1 MGLWFWRLLSAT
13 ALAVA
18 LSSTTAH
25 AQSCDDF
32 NECTMPDMC
41 VDGACS
47 GSMVSGGSC
56 NDGNPCTV
64 NDTCASGVCQGT
76 PNQGA
81 TCGTTGC
88 EGSCSAGGQCLP
100 DPTKQ
105 GMPCTDSFSTCTT
118 DDVCVGTVCFG
129 QLVVCPDADANPCTP
144 DFCNPGTGM
153 CQTFDISPCDPACET
168 CNSEGTCI
176 PANQGAGCDD
186 FNACTG
192 AGTCADGDCQAGGAI
207 TPGAETPTH
216 TPTTD
221 PGTATPTTAPDS
233 PTATLT
239 QTAAPDTFTPTE
251 TLTPGAET
259 ATPTDSPTALATLT
273 DTPVVLATDTP
284 TAVATETPN
293 TTPIDTPIDTP
304 TGEATVSPTL
314 TATVAFTPT
323 GLPTGTATATATFT
337 PTGLPTGT
345 ATATVTATGTPAGT
359 ASATV
364 TATATIT
371 RTVTPTPP
379 ATVTRTAS
387 ATNTPLP
394 IAVSIIVGSAVG
406 EPGAAISFPVS
417 LATDAEVAGVQ
428 VDIAFDPDTPI
439 LPDSEDEPNCRVN
452 PSIDKSG
459 TSFAYQPAGCTP
471 GEDCTGVRA
480 IVLSLSN
487 LDPIPD
493 GSQLF
498 TCTVTVATDA
508 EAGDYPLV
516 CSNPGAGD
524 PNGDRL
530 GTDCTDGAITVAVPS
545 AATIVVGDIVAQQGD
560 IKPLTV
566 SLQTEVEVAGT
577 QNDLLFPTDTD
588 ITVVAKTNGTPD
600 CTVNDALN
608 RASSS
613 FTYQPAG
620 CSPGG
625 IPCTAV
631 RALVLLLDSVEPI
644 PSGSLLYTCQVSI
657 GELVEDGT
665 YPLVCDNAGASDPGG
680 DALPTD
686 CTDGMVDV
694 GGVIPEDTPSVTP
707 TGTPTVTSTPAVSPT
722 ATATVTA
729 TPPPPATPTRTRGGG
744 NDEDD
749 GCQVVAPAASG
760 SAWLLLLPVAALL
773 VRRRR

>member
-1 MGLWFWRLLSAT
+1 MGMWIWRLLSVA

-18 LSSTTAH
+18 LSSSAAR

-32 NECTMPDMC
+32 NECTIPDMC
-41 VDGACS
+41 AGGACS
-47 GSMVSGGSC
+47 GTMVSGGSC

-64 NDTCASGVCQGT
+64 DDTCASGVCQGT
-76 PNQGA
+76 PNQGE

-88 EGSCSAGGQCLP
+88 EGTCSAGGQCLP

-118 DDVCVGTVCFG
+118 GDVCVGTVCFG
-129 QLVVCPDADANPCTP
+129 QLVVCADADANPCTP
-144 DFCNPGTGM
+144 DFCNPSTGM
-153 CQTFDISPCDPACET
+153 CQTFPFNSCDPVCET
-168 CNSEGTCI
+168 CNAEGACI
-176 PANQGAGCDD
+176 PANQGASCDD
-186 FNACTG
+186 FNECTG
-192 AGTCADGDCQAGGAI
+192 NGSCADGDCTAGGAI

-221 PGTATPTTAPDS
+221 PGTATPTTTPGS

-239 QTAAPDTFTPTE
+239 QTEAPDTLTPTE

-273 DTPVVLATDTP
+273 DTPVMLATDTP
-284 TAVATETPN
+284 TAIAT
-293 TTPIDTPIDTP
+293 DTPITAPTDTPIETP
-304 TGEATVSPTL
+304 TGAATVSPTL
-314 TATVAFTPT
+314 TPT
-323 GLPTGTATATATFT
+323 GLPTGTATATVTA
-337 PTGLPTGT
+337 TGLPTGT

-379 ATVTRTAS
+379 ATATRTAS
-387 ATNTPLP
+387 ATNTALP
-394 IAVSIIVGSAVG
+394 IAASIIVGSAVG
-406 EPGAAISFPVS
+406 EPGAAVSVPVS

-428 VDIAFDPDTPI
+428 VDIAFDPETPI
-439 LPDSEDEPNCRVN
+439 LPDNDDDPNCRVN
-452 PSIDKSG
+452 PSIDKGG
-459 TSFAYQPAGCTP
+459 TSFAYQPADCTP

-498 TCTVTVATDA
+498 TCTVTVTADA
-508 EAGDYPLV
+508 EAGAYPLV

-524 PNGDRL
+524 PDGNRL
-530 GTDCTDGAITVAVPS
+530 GADCTDGAITVAVPS
-545 AATIVVGDIVAQQGD
+545 DATLVVGDFVARRGD

-566 SLQTEVEVAGT
+566 SLQTAVAVAGT
-577 QNDLLFPTDTD
+577 QNDLLFPTD
-588 ITVVAKTNGTPD
+588 IEVVAKTNGKPD
-600 CTVNDALN
+600 CAVNEAIDKGGTG
-608 RASSS
+608 
-613 FTYQPAG
+613 FEFQPAG

-625 IPCTAV
+625 TACTAV
-631 RALVLLLDSVEPI
+631 RALVVALDNFEPI

-657 GELVEDGT
+657 GEDVADGA
-665 YPLVCDNAGASDPGG
+665 YPFVCEMAVASDPFGG
-680 DALPTD
+680 DLPTD
-686 CTDGMVDV
+686 CTDGTVDV
-694 GGVIPEDTPSVTP
+694 GGVIPEDTPTATP
-707 TGTPTVTSTPAVSPT
+707 TGTPTVTATPFLSPS

-760 SAWLLLLPVAALL
+760 SAWLLLLPAAALL

>member
-1 MGLWFWRLLSAT
+1 MGLWFWRLLATT

-18 LSSTTAH
+18 LSSPPAR

-32 NECTMPDMC
+32 NECTTPDMC

-56 NDGNPCTV
+56 NDGNPCTT
-64 NDTCASGVCQGT
+64 NDSCANGVCQGT
-76 PNQGA
+76 PNEGA
-81 TCGTTGC
+81 TCGMTGC
-88 EGSCSAGGQCLP
+88 EGTCGPAGACVP
-100 DPTKQ
+100 DMTKQ
-105 GMPCTDSFSTCTT
+105 GMPCTDAFSTCTT
-118 DDVCVGTVCFG
+118 GDVCLGTACFG
-129 QLVVCPDADANPCTP
+129 QLVVCPDADTNPCTP
-144 DFCNPGTGM
+144 DFCNPTSGV
-153 CQTFDISPCDPACET
+153 CESFNIAPCDPACET
-168 CNSEGTCI
+168 CNAEGQCI
-176 PANQGAGCDD
+176 PANTGATCDD

-192 AGTCADGDCQAGGAI
+192 AGTCAAGDCQAGGAI

-273 DTPVVLATDTP
+273 DTPVILATDTP

-323 GLPTGTATATATFT
+323 GLPTGTATATFT

-379 ATVTRTAS
+379 ATATRTAS
-387 ATNTPLP
+387 ATNTALP

-406 EPGAAISFPVS
+406 EPGATITFPVS
-417 LATDAEVAGVQ
+417 LASDAEVAGVQ

-439 LPDSEDEPNCRVN
+439 PPDNEDEPNCRVN
-452 PSIDKSG
+452 PSIDKGG
-459 TSFAYQPAGCTP
+459 TSFAFMPIGCTP
-471 GEDCTGVRA
+471 GDDCTGVRA
-480 IVLSLSN
+480 IVLALDN

-493 GSQLF
+493 DAQLF
-498 TCTVTVATDA
+498 TCTVTIAADA
-508 EAGDYPLV
+508 EAGDYPLT

-530 GTDCTDGAITVAVPS
+530 GADCTDGAITVDVPVD
-545 AATIVVGDIVAQQGD
+545 ATIVVGDIVAEQGET
-560 IKPLTV
+560 KPLTV
-566 SLQTEVEVAGT
+566 SLQTEIEVAGT
-577 QNDLLFPTDTD
+577 QNDLLFPADTD
-588 ITVVAKTNGTPD
+588 ITVVAKANGKPD
-600 CTVNDALN
+600 CTVNEAIDKGGTAF
-608 RASSS
+608 A
-613 FTYQPAG
+613 FQPAG

-625 IPCTAV
+625 TPCAAV
-631 RALVLLLDSVEPI
+631 RALVLALDNVAPI
-644 PSGSLLYTCQVSI
+644 PGGSTLYTCQVAI
-657 GELVEDGT
+657 GELVEDGA
-665 YPLVCDNAGASDPGG
+665 YPFVCDNAGASDPAGG
-680 DALPTD
+680 ALPTD
-686 CTDGMVDV
+686 CTDGTVDV

-707 TGTPTVTSTPAVSPT
+707 TNTPTVTSTPAASPT

-749 GCQVVAPAASG
+749 GCQVVAPAATG